1 MTAAA
6 ETTGTNNIACN
17 HLSWC
22 QVIRITLRST
32 RWCRAP
38 ATTVRVAPTGAVA
51 LTTGGGHDPETGT
64 VTETSRLRIGRIAEA
79 R

>member
-22 QVIRITLRST
+22 QVIRIILRST

-38 ATTVRVAPTGAVA
+38 ATTVRIAPTDAAV
-51 LTTGGGHDPETGT
+51 LTIGGGHDPGTGT
-64 VTETSRLRIGRIAEA
+64 VTETSKLRIGHIAEA